1 VKRFRKIKI
10 EKNHLIAVISI
21 ILFAV
26 FSGVIINYL
35 SKEIKLGVLAAL
47 LVLSACL
54 ITLFLTNRLYKKVYK
69 KLIEKG
75 RECIGEFQVKDYDNK
90 IFAVMEEITEKYCDL
105 KRKNAAA
112 KNSINDLFLS
122 LQSLSETGYQS
133 INKLF
138 ESLDSISMPLNQQA
152 AALDEGTNFVK
163 KLSEHMDSISDNF
176 NSVRTDTLNIK
187 ELCSTGLNSIN
198 LLKEKFQLTIEM
210 TDQIT
215 ESVRNFT
222 DIIKSVSEFV
232 DIMSDISK
240 QTKHLALNAT
250 IEAAKAGKYGSGFAV
265 VAGNFKKL
273 SDQAQNHTVGI
284 SQLMDK
290 IVRGYADINR
300 SVEDLK
306 ESIKNQTESV
316 EDTNQSFHNITD
328 AVFSISKEINDVN
341 ISLDKMRIDKDEMI
355 KLMEETAVFAK
366 QTVAASEEFAS
377 VVDCHGQTV
386 SDIIGAIQSTK
397 NTLTETIND

>member
-1 VKRFRKIKI
+1 
-10 EKNHLIAVISI
+10 
-21 ILFAV
+21 
-26 FSGVIINYL
+26 
-35 SKEIKLGVLAAL
+35 
-47 LVLSACL
+47 
-54 ITLFLTNRLYKKVYK
+54 
-69 KLIEKG
+69 
-75 RECIGEFQVKDYDNK
+75 
-90 IFAVMEEITEKYCDL
+90 
-105 KRKNAAA
+105 
-112 KNSINDLFLS
+112 
-122 LQSLSETGYQS
+122 
-133 INKLF
+133 
-138 ESLDSISMPLNQQA
+138 MPLNQQA
-152 AALDEGTNFVK
+152 AALDQGTNFVK

-306 ESIKNQTESV
+306 ESIKIKQSQLKIP
-316 EDTNQSFHNITD
+316 TNPFT
-328 AVFSISKEINDVN
+328 
-341 ISLDKMRIDKDEMI
+341 
-355 KLMEETAVFAK
+355 
-366 QTVAASEEFAS
+366 
-377 VVDCHGQTV
+377 
-386 SDIIGAIQSTK
+386 
-397 NTLTETIND
+397 TLQMQYFPFPKK